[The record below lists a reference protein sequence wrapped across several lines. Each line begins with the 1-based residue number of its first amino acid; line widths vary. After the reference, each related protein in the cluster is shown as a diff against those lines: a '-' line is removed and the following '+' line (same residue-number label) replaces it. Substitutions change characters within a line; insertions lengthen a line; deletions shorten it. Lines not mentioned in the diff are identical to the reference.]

1 MDVEVSPAIAAKL
14 KQYITRLDQAEARLR
29 AARRELQGAKDEQEA
44 GSMTYIYPIVGFFVL
59 GILSVILMISTGSD
73 GFGILMLIGFFWLV
87 SSIFTGYDEKAGQIK
102 VVSITSKIE
111 SINSEMMAITKS
123 NGDTHA
129 AMRAEENL
137 DYRKAIDLF
146 DQVGLNSEA
155 KRIRTK
161 MQKEGKVKV
170 DQTVVHGDY
179 VDDRDTIIKDSVVS
193 KSSIG
198 AGGKSKG
205 EQIKVIKELL
215 DSGAIDEAEFQ
226 QMKKEIL
233 GK

>member
-87 SSIFTGYDEKAGQIK
+87 SSIFTGYDEKACQIK

-137 DYRKAIDLF
+137 DYRKAIHLF

-193 KSSIG
+193 RSNIG
-198 AGGKSKG
+198 PNGDDLAAKLQQLAQMYKDGILSD
-205 EQIKVIKELL
+205 EQFEAAKNKLL
-215 DSGAIDEAEFQ
+215 D
-226 QMKKEIL
+226 
-233 GK
+233 